1 MGTDETGRTTP
12 GIRSVPICDL
22 HLCRSVSKRQAF
34 LLVEA
39 SLTAA
44 VIVVGVVFVSRG
56 MASSLHA
63 FSRLQEIGPAL
74 RCAQTFLNE
83 LEAMAQ
89 QAGAVSAREGACG
102 QSSPD
107 DSWALTTQPLPADI
121 VEVSPEAFWVVTVTV
136 SRQGSPRSLARLE
149 TIWPRQ
155 WVAQ

>member
-1 MGTDETGRTTP
+1 
-12 GIRSVPICDL
+12 
-22 HLCRSVSKRQAF
+22 VSKRKAF

-56 MASSLHA
+56 MAGSLHA
-63 FSRLQEIGPAL
+63 FSRLQEIDPAL

-89 QAGAVSAREGACG
+89 QGSAVSARQGACG
-102 QSSPD
+102 QSSPG
-107 DSWALTTQPLPADI
+107 DSWVLATQPLPADI

-136 SRQGSPRSLARLE
+136 SRQDSPRSLARLE